1 MQGFTGDRGVLT
13 MAVDPRW
20 RVLKDLEAWL
30 ETPMLVLSGVWL
42 GLLVVELGWKASPM
56 VQAAGVAI
64 WIVFILE
71 FLLRLALAP
80 RKGLFLAHNLVT
92 IAALVLP
99 AFRLFRAARLLRFAR
114 LGRGATLVRVISGA
128 NRSMNALR
136 KAMGRRG
143 FGYVAALTLVVC
155 LLGALGMR
163 VFEADGPNGEAFDS
177 YGDALWWTA
186 MILTTMGSQ
195 AWPETGEG
203 RMLALLI
210 SIYALAVFGYVA
222 GALASFFVGRD
233 RQEDEP
239 GRADVRDLRRSVEAL
254 SAEVAALRRRG
265 E

>member
-1 MQGFTGDRGVLT
+1 
-13 MAVDPRW
+13 MAIDPRW
-20 RVLKDLEAWL
+20 RVLKELEAWL

-42 GLLVVELGWKASPM
+42 ALLIVELGWSTSPA

-64 WIVFILE
+64 WVVFILE

-114 LGRGATLVRVISGA
+114 LARLGRGATLVRVVAGA

-163 VFEADGPNGEAFDS
+163 VFEADGPNAGAFDS

-195 AWPETGEG
+195 AWPATGEG
-203 RMLALLI
+203 RILALLI
-210 SIYALAVFGYVA
+210 SIYAFAVFGYVA

-233 RQEDEP
+233 RQEEAP
-239 GRADVRDLRRSVEAL
+239 GRGDVRDLRRSVEML